1 MGATASGAGSE
12 LVAGF
17 AAQHGMATSAGQH
30 AQCLAATWAGTG
42 QVGIA
47 RAESQGATASSKL
60 KIIGNT
66 VFIRLIIACF
76 GNTAKR
82 FLFFAQLGLQ
92 SLRELAVSRE
102 DGEAATGRWGI
113 LCGCSRFFEPA
124 Q

>member
-1 MGATASGAGSE
+1 MGATASGADSE

-60 KIIGNT
+60 KIIADT
-66 VFIRLIIACF
+66 IFIIVTIA
-76 GNTAKR
+76 
-82 FLFFAQLGLQ
+82 
-92 SLRELAVSRE
+92 
-102 DGEAATGRWGI
+102 
-113 LCGCSRFFEPA
+113 
-124 Q
+124 